1 MPNRKVMAVP
11 QGLTLKHDRDLVDR
25 ERRPIVRRVLV
36 GLLAA
41 ILVLGL
47 FSVFGQQVDVSSAE
61 TSAARLE
68 VSAPTKVRGGIFFQA
83 RFRVQAIEELESAT
97 LVLDSD
103 WLEDITLNT
112 VEPSPVGEA
121 SRNGRIA
128 LELGRIPA
136 GDEHRLYLHFQV
148 NPTALG
154 TRSHDVDLY
163 DGEPVIV
170 VQDGEPIDRNLARN
184 RITLGEL
191 LAAARQEGIGSL
203 DRVEWAVLETSGR
216 ISFIERK

>member
-1 MPNRKVMAVP
+1 MTVP

-25 ERRPIVRRVLV
+25 ESRPVVRRVLV
-36 GLLAA
+36 TLLAA
-41 ILVLGL
+41 VLALGL
-47 FSVFGQQVDVSSAE
+47 FNLFGQQVDVSSAE
-61 TSAARLE
+61 TSGARLE

-83 RFRVQAIEELESAT
+83 HFRVQAIAELENAT
-97 LVLDSD
+97 IVLDSD

-121 SRNGRIA
+121 SRDGRIA

-154 TRSHDVDLY
+154 RRSQDVELY
-163 DGEPVIV
+163 DGERLLLSVERDAIV
-170 VQDGEPIDRNLARN
+170 WP
-184 RITLGEL
+184 
-191 LAAARQEGIGSL
+191 
-203 DRVEWAVLETSGR
+203 
-216 ISFIERK
+216 

>member
-1 MPNRKVMAVP
+1 MAVP
-11 QGLTLKHDRDLVDR
+11 QGLTLKHHRDLVDR

-47 FSVFGQQVDVSSAE
+47 LSVFGQSVRVSAAE
-61 TSAARLE
+61 SPAARLE
-68 VSAPTKVRGGIFFQA
+68 VSAPSKLRGGIFFQA
-83 RFRVQAIEELESAT
+83 RYRIVAVEEIANAT
-97 LVLDSD
+97 LVLDPD

-154 TRSHDVDLY
+154 TRSQDVDLY
-163 DGEPVIV
+163 DGE
-170 VQDGEPIDRNLARN
+170 R
-184 RITLGEL
+184 L
-191 LAAARQEGIGSL
+191 LLSL
-203 DRVEWAVLETSGR
+203 DRDAIVWP
-216 ISFIERK
+216 

>member
-1 MPNRKVMAVP
+1 MAVP

-25 ERRPIVRRVLV
+25 ERRPVLRRVLV
-36 GLLAA
+36 AFLAG

-47 FSVFGQQVDVSSAE
+47 LNLFGQQVDVSSAE
-61 TSAARLE
+61 TTGARLE
-68 VSAPTKVRGGIFFQA
+68 VSAPSKVRGGIFFQA
-83 RFRVQAIEELESAT
+83 RFRIQAVEEIQNAT

-121 SRNGRIA
+121 SRDGRIA

-154 TRSHDVDLY
+154 RRSQDVDLY
-163 DGEPVIV
+163 DGE
-170 VQDGEPIDRNLARN
+170 R
-184 RITLGEL
+184 L
-191 LAAARQEGIGSL
+191 LVSL
-203 DRVEWAVLETSGR
+203 DRDAIVWP
-216 ISFIERK
+216 